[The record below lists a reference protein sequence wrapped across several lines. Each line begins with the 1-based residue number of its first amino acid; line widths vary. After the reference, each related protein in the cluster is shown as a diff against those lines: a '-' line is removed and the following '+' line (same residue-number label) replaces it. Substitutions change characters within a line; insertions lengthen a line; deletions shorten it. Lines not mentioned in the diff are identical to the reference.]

1 MFLMMEPGW
10 GEKSVSKLLE
20 SIEKSRK
27 VKFQSFL
34 YALGID
40 GIGEFLAGELA
51 KRFDIDELMNVD
63 TETLVAI
70 DNIGETVANS
80 IVTFFNNPDNIREI
94 EVLKEKLEFIYPEKI
109 DESLL
114 IFKDTTFVITGE
126 LSQPRPVFAEMIKER
141 GGKVS
146 GSVSKKTNY
155 LLAGEK
161 AGSKLVKA
169 EKLGVKVINEEE
181 FNKLINGEINETEK

>member
-1 MFLMMEPGW
+1 
-10 GEKSVSKLLE
+10 
-20 SIEKSRK
+20 
-27 VKFQSFL
+27 
-34 YALGID
+34 
-40 GIGEFLAGELA
+40 
-51 KRFDIDELMNVD
+51 MNVD
-63 TETLVAI
+63 AETLIAI
-70 DNIGETVANS
+70 DNIGDTVANS

-114 IFKDTTFVITGE
+114 IFKDITFVITGE

-161 AGSKLVKA
+161 AGSKLAKA

-181 FNKLINGEINETEK
+181 FNELINGENDET